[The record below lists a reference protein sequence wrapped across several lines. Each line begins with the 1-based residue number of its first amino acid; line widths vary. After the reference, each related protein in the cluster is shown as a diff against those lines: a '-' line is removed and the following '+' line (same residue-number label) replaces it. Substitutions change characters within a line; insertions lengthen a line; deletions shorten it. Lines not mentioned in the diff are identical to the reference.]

1 MFKLVQKRFAVIFV
15 FGMLMVVQP
24 ILAIQPQPQDYDMGR
39 EAVVAYLE
47 AQKNGETDLARF
59 FCASRDATQFFNV
72 QEYTILDSECDTF
85 ECKFF
90 IRIKATDKGGRVIV
104 NTWKICA
111 RTRSQGTCISSI
123 EKSN

>member
-1 MFKLVQKRFAVIFV
+1 MVKFSQKLLAGIFV
-15 FGMLMVVQP
+15 FGMMLAQP
-24 ILAIQPQPQDYDMGR
+24 ILATQPQDYDMGR
-39 EAVVAYLE
+39 EVVVAYLD

-59 FCASRDATQFFNV
+59 FCDSRDATQFFNV
-72 QEYTILDSECDTF
+72 QEYNFLEWSCDTF

-90 IRIKATDKGGRVIV
+90 IRIKATDRGGRVIV

-123 EKSN
+123 EKAN

>member
-1 MFKLVQKRFAVIFV
+1 MITFFQKRLAWIFV
-15 FGMLMVVQP
+15 FGMLMITQP
-24 ILAIQPQPQDYDMGR
+24 ILATQPQDYDMGR

-59 FCASRDATQFFNV
+59 FCSSRDATQFFNV

>member
-1 MFKLVQKRFAVIFV
+1 MFKFVQKQLAVFFIV
-15 FGMLMVVQP
+15 GLLMVAQS
-24 ILAIQPQPQDYDMGR
+24 LAATQPQDYDMGR

-47 AQKNGETDLARF
+47 AQKNGETDLARY
-59 FCASRDATQFFNV
+59 FCDSRDATQFFNV
-72 QEYTILDSECDTF
+72 QEYNFLEWSCDTF

-90 IRIKATDKGGRVIV
+90 IRIKATDRGGRVIV